1 MKTERRTVLKKLIA
15 SIIGVTG
22 LGLAAGA
29 KTGFAETG
37 EVSGIIEFQDI
48 PLFSTFTKFGNL
60 VFISGRGGRLEGDI
74 KVHTD
79 NVLKIMETE
88 LLKAGSSMEKVLKVT
103 VYLDNIKDYNG
114 MNETYKGRFGKNPP
128 VRTTIAVKNGLPPA
142 DNLIQMDCIAYI

>member
-22 LGLAAGA
+22 IGLAAGA
-29 KTGFAETG
+29 KTGFAETK
-37 EVSGIIEFQDI
+37 EVSGVIEFQDI

-79 NVLKIMETE
+79 NVLKIMESE
-88 LLKAGSSMEKVLKVT
+88 LIKAGSSMEKVLKVT
-103 VYLDNIKDYNG
+103 VFLDNIKDYNG
-114 MNETYKGRFGKNPP
+114 MNEAYKGRFGKNPP
-128 VRTTIAVKNGLPPA
+128 ARSTIAVQGGLPPA